1 MELWH
6 SLNGMLQA
14 ELVSADTAGA
24 VTRFFESGITIYDAE
39 YLDDLT
45 VRFQIRR
52 QDYKKIRLLA
62 EKRGDVLKLLK
73 KRGLY
78 WTGKGLLKRPVL
90 MLGILAI
97 LILGTYLP
105 TRIFFIRVEGNTT
118 VPTNLILEQAAQ
130 CGIAFGADRSEVRSE
145 KMKNA
150 LLEAMPELQ
159 WAGINTQGCVATIS
173 VREREIVEKTVKT
186 AGVSS
191 IIAARDG
198 VILSVTATRGSAV
211 CKVGQAVKAGEV
223 LISGYTDCGISIRA
237 EASDGE
243 VYALTEQNLHVCTPL
258 ECSVRGDMTRQ
269 EKKYSLIIGKNRI
282 NFYKGSGI
290 SDTTCDRMYEEN
302 YITLPGGFVLPVA
315 VVTEVW
321 TYYDCTEETA
331 LPEEQIG
338 QLSEFAA
345 DYLREQMVAGQI
357 LSASETVT
365 TEDGALWLNG
375 KYACREMIGRVQ
387 KEEIIR
393 P

>member
-52 QDYKKIRLLA
+52 QDYKRIRLLA

-118 VPTNLILEQAAQ
+118 VPTNRILEQAAQ

-243 VYALTEQNLHVCTPL
+243 VYALTEQNLHICTPL

>member
-243 VYALTEQNLHVCTPL
+243 VYALTEQNLHICTPL

-345 DYLREQMVAGQI
+345 DYLCEQMVAGQI

>member
-243 VYALTEQNLHVCTPL
+243 VYALTEQNLHICTPL

>member
-1 MELWH
+1 M
-6 SLNGMLQA
+6 
-14 ELVSADTAGA
+14 
-24 VTRFFESGITIYDAE
+24 
-39 YLDDLT
+39 
-45 VRFQIRR
+45 
-52 QDYKKIRLLA
+52 
-62 EKRGDVLKLLK
+62 
-73 KRGLY
+73 
-78 WTGKGLLKRPVL
+78 
-90 MLGILAI
+90 
-97 LILGTYLP
+97 
-105 TRIFFIRVEGNTT
+105 
-118 VPTNLILEQAAQ
+118 
-130 CGIAFGADRSEVRSE
+130 
-145 KMKNA
+145 
-150 LLEAMPELQ
+150 
-159 WAGINTQGCVATIS
+159 
-173 VREREIVEKTVKT
+173 
-186 AGVSS
+186 
-191 IIAARDG
+191 
-198 VILSVTATRGSAV
+198 
-211 CKVGQAVKAGEV
+211 KAGEV

-243 VYALTEQNLHVCTPL
+243 VYALTEQNLHICTPL